1 MLLGHGAL
9 AASFAFFSS
18 LSHAARATTSGT
30 ASAAAMK
37 RPRGLA
43 DIDVLSV
50 VWSGHRL
57 HTHRRGTRGRHPVN
71 QEMHERMKRNSTR
84 VVSRS
89 RKRLRP
95 EDAQAPFEHQRKCHD

>member
-18 LSHAARATTSGT
+18 SSHAASATTSGT

-37 RPRGLA
+37 RPRGPA

-50 VWSGHRL
+50 VWSGRRL
-57 HTHRRGTRGRHPVN
+57 HTQRRSSGRGDGVDHQMHDRLHADVTRQMRRARQQLVFD
-71 QEMHERMKRNSTR
+71 EAETS
-84 VVSRS
+84 
-89 RKRLRP
+89 L
-95 EDAQAPFEHQRKCHD
+95 E